1 MFSDAIEMSAVIV
14 RFRMSERRFLGP
26 GGLKSLEP
34 ASSQQAVRG
43 CGTGSRPAGR
53 QGADPLEDCEPEP
66 AHRIQHKQR
75 HVAEGN
81 V

>member
-34 ASSQQAVRG
+34 VSSQQAVGVVALDQGLQDSRG
-43 CGTGSRPAGR
+43 PT
-53 QGADPLEDCEPEP
+53 
-66 AHRIQHKQR
+66 H
-75 HVAEGN
+75 
-81 V
+81 